1 MPLQFDEVITDRTR
15 LRELLPEYDGPF
27 IFKVANC
34 VTELARRYI
43 AASPFIVIATIG
55 KDGSIDVSP
64 KGDPPGF
71 VEVFDDYTLIIPDR
85 LGNHRLDSFENLLF
99 NPSIAIIFFI
109 PGNAE
114 TLRISGTARIVR
126 DLAIQERHA
135 VNGKPPELALVV
147 EVSEAFMHCSKA
159 FVRSRMWKPAQWPD
173 RKGVPSLAEWAADIS
188 KPVDTIAQLQ
198 QHADDDVRDR
208 LY

>member
-55 KDGSIDVSP
+55 KDGRIDVSP